1 LQWRGMMAKTKKIKE
16 ALQSTLKGG
25 DAMQRALRKKKSM
38 EKVEEYVNKNK
49 KKRHMPKIGK

>member
-1 LQWRGMMAKTKKIKE
+1 MMAKTKKIKE